1 MAVYQ
6 QYMNIRLTA
15 ITSTTQVFYSTGT
28 TALAKVTEPIA
39 NDVSGQGQFHF
50 GMLKKPVN
58 GGSDITKSGFQP
70 SGINE
75 GLIFGGIF
83 LEDTSAGSPTLS
95 PNATASASLNSTA
108 KVPRRRHARRGAG
121 DRARV

>member
-1 MAVYQ
+1 MYPDPRAS
-6 QYMNIRLTA
+6 RLTKD
-15 ITSTTQVFYSTGT
+15 TSTTQVFYSTGS

-39 NDVSGQGQFHF
+39 NDVSGQGQYHF
-50 GMLKKPVN
+50 GLLKKPVN

-83 LEDTSAGSPTLS
+83 LEDTSAGSATLS
-95 PNATASASLNSTA
+95 PSASASLNSTA